1 MQRRA
6 MNFFRRLR
14 EGPLRSHY
22 LEQGYCVLRD
32 VLPRVDV
39 ERLAERA
46 RTLLPSYDGEY
57 LRQSGR
63 REVND
68 FFPGTRLIRNSPAA
82 LHLGLT
88 PDLQPVCDALRT
100 LVTSPVLADR
110 LREIDEAGHYHIN
123 QTLLFFAAQT
133 TALHID
139 SWAVD
144 TVPRGAA
151 HTLWI
156 PLQELDHRSGIPAIV
171 PWPVGKVV
179 SEQELGL
186 DMSAPHGERYE
197 RYHRAL
203 SDRLLDGSPDLV
215 APLAQP
221 SDVVVWSCLTP
232 HLTLPAQPFPKE
244 RLSIQVLVRPAHLNW
259 GNFTVQPESYPTTHV
274 VRATDRFSYFVPR
287 EIHQEFRIGE
297 AWNALQVIR

>member
-6 MNFFRRLR
+6 LKFFRRLR
-14 EGPLRSHY
+14 ESPILLHY
-22 LEQGYCVLRD
+22 LERGYCVLRGI
-32 VLPRVDV
+32 LPRADV
-39 ERLAERA
+39 ERLAEQA
-46 RTLLPSYDGEY
+46 RTLLPSYDGEF
-57 LRQSGR
+57 LRQNGR
-63 REVND
+63 REGND
-68 FFPGTRLIRNSPAA
+68 FFPGTKLIRNSPAN

-88 PDLQPVCDALRT
+88 PDLEPVCEALRT
-100 LVTSPVLADR
+100 IVTSPALADR
-110 LREIDEAGHYHIN
+110 LRELDGAQHYHIN

-139 SWAVD
+139 SWGVD

-156 PLQELDHRSGIPAIV
+156 PLQELDQRSGIPAIV

-186 DMSAPHGERYE
+186 DTSAPHGERYD

-203 SDRLLDGSPDLV
+203 SDKLLGSSPDLV
-215 APLAQP
+215 AALAKP
-221 SDVVVWSCLTP
+221 GDVVVWSCLTP

-244 RLSIQVLVRPAHLNW
+244 RLSIQVLLRPAHMNW

-287 EIHQEFRIGE
+287 EINQEFGIGE
-297 AWNALQVIR
+297 VWDA

>member
-1 MQRRA
+1 MQRHVRK
-6 MNFFRRLR
+6 FLRRLR
-14 EGPLRSHY
+14 KSPVRAHY
-22 LEQGYCVLRD
+22 LEQGYCVLRG
-32 VLPRVDV
+32 VLPRADV
-39 ERLAERA
+39 ETLADRA
-46 RTLLPSYDGEY
+46 RTLLPSYDGEF

-63 REVND
+63 REAND
-68 FFPGTRLIRNSPAA
+68 FFPGTRLIRNSPAN

-88 PDLQPVCDALRT
+88 PDLQPVCDAQRT
-100 LVTSPVLADR
+100 IVTAPALADG
-110 LREIDEAGHYHIN
+110 LRELDDARHYHIN

-139 SWAVD
+139 SWALD

-156 PLQELDHRSGIPAIV
+156 PLQELDQRSGIPAIV

-179 SEQELGL
+179 TEQELGL
-186 DMSAPHGERYE
+186 DTGAPHGERYE
-197 RYHRAL
+197 RYHHAL

-215 APLAQP
+215 AALAQP

-244 RLSIQVLVRPAHLNW
+244 RLSIQVLLRPAHLNW

-287 EIHQEFRIGE
+287 VIHDEFGIGDTWD
-297 AWNALQVIR
+297 A